1 MPHELNVRRHWW
13 QWHKRRTGISA
24 YPGDE
29 AVVGAVHRLPPGDE
43 LEEEDAE
50 REHVRLLVHDAV
62 REVLGR
68 QAPVVDR
75 VSTSTWLTTFPQ
87 SPRGRKKVRAAHPN
101 VPSMG
106 AMAWCVHSDGSHR
119 AKPKSEICTLPRMSH
134 GGCGRLELTA
144 RTEDWER
151 ERVCVRDHYYIHT
164 CGWKSSVSRML
175 DALMSRWMIRRAH
188 PLWR

>member
-1 MPHELNVRRHWW
+1 
-13 QWHKRRTGISA
+13 
-24 YPGDE
+24 
-29 AVVGAVHRLPPGDE
+29 VGAVHRLPPGDE

-50 REHVRLLVHDAV
+50 REHVRLLVNDAV

-75 VSTSTWLTTFPQ
+75 VSASTWLTTFSQ
-87 SPRGRKKVRAAHPN
+87 SPRGKKRCARGSPERALDGRDGVVRPLRRQPPGQAEVRNLHLAARRISHICW
-101 VPSMG
+101 
-106 AMAWCVHSDGSHR
+106 AWAACVDSTNRGLGQR
-119 AKPKSEICTLPRMSH
+119 
-134 GGCGRLELTA
+134 
-144 RTEDWER
+144 ER
-151 ERVCVRDHYYIHT
+151 ERDHYYRGVLT